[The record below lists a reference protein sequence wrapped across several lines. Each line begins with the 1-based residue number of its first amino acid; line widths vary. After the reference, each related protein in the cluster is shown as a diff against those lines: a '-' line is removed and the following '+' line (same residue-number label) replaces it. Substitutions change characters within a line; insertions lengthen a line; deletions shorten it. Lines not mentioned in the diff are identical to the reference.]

1 MSPSRTVVLLDLDG
15 CLTDS
20 APGILACV
28 RHALA
33 GLGAPDPG
41 DAVLR
46 RFLGPPLHESFARI
60 GVDPEPAVTLY
71 RERYREVG
79 ITELEVYDGIADLL
93 AGLRSDGSRLCLATS
108 KPEVFARR
116 ILASTGL
123 SLDETVGSE
132 LDGSRSR
139 KADVIDEA
147 LRRLDAAPPDAV
159 MVGDRA
165 EDCVGAAA
173 CGVAFV
179 GAGWGYGR
187 PGELFDAGATQVAA
201 SPRHLLQLL
210 RSGSPAAG

>member
-1 MSPSRTVVLLDLDG
+1 MTPPVVLLDLDG

-20 APGILACV
+20 APGIVGCV

-46 RFLGPPLHESFARI
+46 TFLGPPLHESFARI
-60 GVDPEPAVTLY
+60 GVDPEPAVELY

-79 ITELEVYDGIADLL
+79 ITELEVYDGIVDLL
-93 AGLRSDGSRLCLATS
+93 AGLRADGSRLCLATS

-116 ILASTGL
+116 ILTATGL

-139 KADVIDEA
+139 KADVIAEA
-147 LRRLDAAPPDAV
+147 LRRLDASPSDAV

-165 EDCVGAAA
+165 EDCVGALAW
-173 CGVAFV
+173 GVGFV

-187 PGELFDAGATQVAA
+187 PGELADAGAAQVAA
-201 SPRHLLQLL
+201 SPLDLLQLL
-210 RSGSPAAG
+210 RSGTFTA

>member
-1 MSPSRTVVLLDLDG
+1 MTPAVVLLDLDG

-41 DAVLR
+41 DTVLR
-46 RFLGPPLHESFARI
+46 TFLGPPLHASFARI
-60 GVDPEPAVTLY
+60 GVDPEAAVALY
-71 RERYREVG
+71 RERYRDVG
-79 ITELEVYDGIADLL
+79 ITELEVYDGIRDLL
-93 AGLRSDGSRLCLATS
+93 AGLRGDGSRLCLATS

-116 ILASTGL
+116 VLTSTGL
-123 SLDETVGSE
+123 SLDEAVGSE

-139 KADVIDEA
+139 KADVIAEA
-147 LRRLDAAPPDAV
+147 LRRLDAAPSDAV

-165 EDCVGAAA
+165 EDCVGARD

-179 GAGWGYGR
+179 GAGWGYGL
-187 PGELFDAGATQVAA
+187 PGELVRSGATQVA
-201 SPRHLLQLL
+201 SDPVDLLQRLC
-210 RSGSPAAG
+210 SWQGAAG